1 MFVITSL
8 FPVLLTKHPVRILIC
23 EPEPIQYPN
32 IPMKANRKQNRFS
45 RNGPGSYQIW

>member
-23 EPEPIQYPN
+23 EP
-32 IPMKANRKQNRFS
+32 AGVKQTQFFFS
-45 RNGPGSYQIW
+45 SSSSFELGGMYVYIYICI